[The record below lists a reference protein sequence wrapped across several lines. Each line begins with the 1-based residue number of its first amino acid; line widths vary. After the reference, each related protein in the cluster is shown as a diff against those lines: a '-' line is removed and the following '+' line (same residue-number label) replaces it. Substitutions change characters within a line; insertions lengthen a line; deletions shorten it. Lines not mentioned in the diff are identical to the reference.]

1 MPNAFV
7 TSAPEGEESIDQP
20 TILREYVSRT
30 AAQYTLPSRVRCSV
44 MSVTHSWFGPGRAN
58 SRWTRS
64 ALMVS
69 GGVYFHVPAADAHD
83 ARAAHQQLD
92 RAVADRNLVAQGE
105 FRVDASRTVDALG
118 GHVDLPDQVREHL

>member
-7 TSAPEGEESIDQP
+7 TSAAEGDESIDQP
-20 TILREYVSRT
+20 TILREYVSST

-58 SRWTRS
+58 SRLTRA

-69 GGVYFHVPAADAHD
+69 GGVYFHLRRPPTL
-83 ARAAHQQLD
+83 RFPL
-92 RAVADRNLVAQGE
+92 
-105 FRVDASRTVDALG
+105 DASAARQSRG
-118 GHVDLPDQVREHL
+118 